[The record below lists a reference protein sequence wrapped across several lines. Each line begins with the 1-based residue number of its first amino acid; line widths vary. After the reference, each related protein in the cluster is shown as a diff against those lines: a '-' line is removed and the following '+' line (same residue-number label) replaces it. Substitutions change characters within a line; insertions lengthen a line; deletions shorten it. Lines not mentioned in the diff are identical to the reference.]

1 MHRQHNSIRSN
12 PFIQFLRILSKMR
25 PGVAAVNL
33 VAVVDHV
40 VTCIVGSK
48 QLILQG
54 LDIVLDVL
62 VVPIDIRH
70 VSNQN
75 LCAV

>member
-1 MHRQHNSIRSN
+1 
-12 PFIQFLRILSKMR
+12 MR
-25 PGVAAVNL
+25 PDVATVNL

-40 VTCIVGSK
+40 VTCIAGSK

-62 VVPIDIRH
+62 VVPTNIRH

-75 LCAV
+75 SFAV